1 MSNIETLNI
10 DENAVNFD
18 CTNGKITVRDSIPG
32 DVNGDG
38 KVTRN
43 DLLRLAKH
51 FSGFTVEIDEVA
63 ADVTA
68 DGKVTRNDLLRLA
81 KYFSGFDVALGK

>member
-1 MSNIETLNI
+1 MSNI
-10 DENAVNFD
+10 
-18 CTNGKITVRDSIPG
+18 
-32 DVNGDG
+32 
-38 KVTRN
+38 
-43 DLLRLAKH
+43 KH